1 MKRMACYA
9 VVLAAGITGIS
20 AISAQ
25 AGTRTMV
32 IGNTAGMNQMISSE
46 ISFSSGGRSDW
57 NCLDGTLA
65 DLIHSNTYRSNG
77 CLPDWSLPEVSKP
90 ESNKPESSKPEN
102 SKPESSKPESSKPGN
117 SETEEEGS
125 SRPAYLQQ
133 VIDLVNKERAKA
145 GLSPLKES
153 AAASSAAAVRAK
165 EIAENFSHTRP
176 DGSSF
181 STALQQSGAAFR
193 GAGENIAYGQRTP
206 EAVMDSWMNSSGHR
220 ANILSKSFTAIG
232 VGYYQDGNGTGYWTQ
247 LFMN

>member
-1 MKRMACYA
+1 MKRIAYCA
-9 VVLAAGITGIS
+9 AVLAAGITGIS
-20 AISAQ
+20 TISAQ
-25 AGTRTMV
+25 AGTKTIV
-32 IGNTAGMNQMISSE
+32 IGNTAGMNQMIAS
-46 ISFSSGGRSDW
+46 
-57 NCLDGTLA
+57 
-65 DLIHSNTYRSNG
+65 TYISNG
-77 CLPDWSLPEVSKP
+77 CLPDWNLPDWSLPEV
-90 ESNKPESSKPEN
+90 NKPESSKPDN
-102 SKPESSKPESSKPGN
+102 SKPGN

-125 SRPAYLQQ
+125 FRPAYIQQ

-165 EIAENFSHTRP
+165 EIAVNFSHTRP
-176 DGSSF
+176 DGSGF
-181 STALQQSGAAFR
+181 STALQQSGATFR

-220 ANILSKSFTAIG
+220 ANILSKSFTTIG